1 MERRNR
7 FMTELENKNLGERM
21 ARVETKLE
29 VIEKK
34 LDEFIECADKKYAS
48 KLTEKVVYGLV
59 GMIVTAF
66 IVLLLVKVGWK

>member
-1 MERRNR
+1 
-7 FMTELENKNLGERM
+7 MTELENKNLGERM

>member
-1 MERRNR
+1 
-7 FMTELENKNLGERM
+7 MTQTENKNLGERM
-21 ARVETKLE
+21 ARVETKLD

-59 GMIVTAF
+59 GMIITAF
-66 IVLLLVKVGWK
+66 VVLLLIKVGWK

>member
-1 MERRNR
+1 
-7 FMTELENKNLGERM
+7 MTQTENKNLGERM
-21 ARVETKLE
+21 ARVETKLD

-66 IVLLLVKVGWK
+66 VVLLLIKVGWK

>member
-1 MERRNR
+1 
-7 FMTELENKNLGERM
+7 M
-21 ARVETKLE
+21 ARVETKLD

-59 GMIVTAF
+59 GMIITAF
-66 IVLLLVKVGWK
+66 VVLLLIKVGWK